1 MRAGM
6 IVGMVDPKAPS
17 SQLPA
22 TSLVVVTPLAGLAP
36 EAVVAASR
44 RLQGQFVR
52 TPLIGGL
59 AAWPMPVVVP
69 EEVRIK
75 AEMSQWAGSVWSRG
89 VLHWFHRQMGQAK
102 GIFTRGPARALCAVA
117 AGAVAHRTPCRLL
130 VDEPLS
136 ADQSAARDLLEALAQ
151 RAVDGMCTLD
161 ADVQAH
167 EADARALGFR
177 RFDLSTAEPDV
188 AAGLA
193 TVGFD
198 LAAEVPG
205 DCAGIYVPEC
215 APGFAAC
222 VATGL
227 LAAERGDVPV
237 YGVPVLDAAAAKP
250 WRDALVAGLR
260 LACDGPGLA
269 GLLAA
274 VAHHAEQAS
283 GVAEARVALLSD

>member
-1 MRAGM
+1 MGPPVRSAPWPLAPSRIARRAGFWWM
-6 IVGMVDPKAPS
+6 NRCRQINPP
-17 SQLPA
+17 
-22 TSLVVVTPLAGLAP
+22 P
-36 EAVVAASR
+36 ETYLKR
-44 RLQGQFVR
+44 WRNG
-52 TPLIGGL
+52 
-59 AAWPMPVVVP
+59 
-69 EEVRIK
+69 
-75 AEMSQWAGSVWSRG
+75 
-89 VLHWFHRQMGQAK
+89 
-102 GIFTRGPARALCAVA
+102 
-117 AGAVAHRTPCRLL
+117 
-130 VDEPLS
+130 
-136 ADQSAARDLLEALAQ
+136 
-151 RAVDGMCTLD
+151 AVDGMCTLD